1 MKKKISSLYMLIIL
15 ALALTLSYMLGF
27 ISDNDLVVVAVI
39 ISTLIVIADKIKERL
54 KRCVK

>member
-1 MKKKISSLYMLIIL
+1 MRFINCILYMLIIL